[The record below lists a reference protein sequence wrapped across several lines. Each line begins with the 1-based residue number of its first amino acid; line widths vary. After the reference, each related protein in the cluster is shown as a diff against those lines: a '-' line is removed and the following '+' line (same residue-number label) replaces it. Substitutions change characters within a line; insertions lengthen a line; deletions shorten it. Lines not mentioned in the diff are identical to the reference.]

1 MWSDKQYATKISPIG
16 AGDGVHELIW
26 PCCSSGG
33 WGEVTGPILCKCDA
47 STDMQTCGGAAP
59 GPRAT
64 LVLFS
69 YYYLKC
75 MKKSN
80 RFLMKQINRS
90 AKMEWNK
97 WMIITNFWVRGSPIT
112 CAISSDRRQAGRW
125 LSLSPPQW
133 QYRFLCLYQGYTG
146 YVPTL
151 ETQSLT
157 IDEKIVQ
164 S

>member
-33 WGEVTGPILCKCDA
+33 LGDQVTGPILCKCDA

-64 LVLFS
+64 LVSFS

-75 MKKSN
+75 MKISN

-97 WMIITNFWVRGSPIT
+97 WMNITNFWVRGSPMT
-112 CAISSDRRQAGRW
+112 CAISLPVTGARLGAGSHYLR
-125 LSLSPPQW
+125 LNDNIVFFVSIKD
-133 QYRFLCLYQGYTG
+133 
-146 YVPTL
+146 TL
-151 ETQSLT
+151 DMFQP
-157 IDEKIVQ
+157 
-164 S
+164 